1 MSGTRQSGTEA
12 PVRAVIFDMDG
23 VLVDSEPLL
32 FEAERI
38 LLAELGAELTEEIK
52 RPFIGMGGHEVLQAL
67 LDHFGLEADVAALG
81 KHKGEIYLELARTV
95 PGFAPTAELA
105 RALHADGIP
114 LAIASGSTPEGI
126 AICLAAIG
134 LTEEF
139 PVQVSVS
146 SVARGKPAPD
156 VFLAAAERLGI
167 PPTNCLVVEDAI
179 HGVDAAHAAGMRVI
193 AIPSVTDPLDP
204 GFSQA
209 DLLVPG
215 GITAADS
222 AQLIVGAGPVL
233 TSPAHPPDCPHPHG
247 EGVVRADVTRGP
259 S

>member
-1 MSGTRQSGTEA
+1 MSETPRSGAGTPIA
-12 PVRAVIFDMDG
+12 AVIFDMDG

-38 LLAELGAELTEEIK
+38 LLAELGAELTEETK
-52 RPFIGMGGHEVLQAL
+52 KPFIGLGGHEVLQVL

-81 KHKGEIYLELARTV
+81 RHKREIYLELARTV

-105 RALHADGIP
+105 RALHADRIP

-134 LTEEF
+134 LTEQF
-139 PVQVSVS
+139 PIQVSVS

-156 VFLAAAERLGI
+156 VFLAAAGQLGVD
-167 PPTNCLVVEDAI
+167 PAHCLVIEDAI
-179 HGVDAAHAAGMRVI
+179 HGVQAAHAAGMRVI

-204 GFSQA
+204 GFRRA
-209 DLLVPG
+209 DLLVEG
-215 GITAADS
+215 GMAAADS
-222 AQLIVGAGPVL
+222 AQLIAW
-233 TSPAHPPDCPHPHG
+233 
-247 EGVVRADVTRGP
+247 VRDR

>member
-1 MSGTRQSGTEA
+1 MTHKPDRAENLMTDATQSPTDV

-38 LLAELGAELTEEIK
+38 LLAELGAELTEEAK
-52 RPFIGMGGHEVLQAL
+52 KPFIGMGGHEVLQAL

-81 KHKGEIYLELARTV
+81 RHKGEIYLELARTV
-95 PGFAPTAELA
+95 PGFAPTVELA
-105 RALHADGIP
+105 QAVHADGIP

-126 AICLAAIG
+126 AVCLAAIG

-156 VFLAAAERLGI
+156 VFLAAAEGLGV
-167 PPTNCLVVEDAI
+167 PPANCLVVEDAI
-179 HGVDAAHAAGMRVI
+179 HGVQAARAAGMRVI

-204 GFSQA
+204 GFEDA
-209 DLLVPG
+209 DLLVRG
-215 GITAADS
+215 GMSTADS
-222 AQLIVGAGPVL
+222 AELIAW
-233 TSPAHPPDCPHPHG
+233 
-247 EGVVRADVTRGP
+247 VRDRY
-259 S
+259 

>member
-1 MSGTRQSGTEA
+1 MSDATPSGAEA
-12 PVRAVIFDMDG
+12 PIRAVIFDMDG

-52 RPFIGMGGHEVLQAL
+52 KPFIGLGGHEVLQAL
-67 LDHFGLEADVAALG
+67 LDHFGLAADVAALG
-81 KHKGEIYLELARTV
+81 KHKGEIYHEMGRTV

-105 RALHADGIP
+105 RAVHVDGIP

-134 LTEEF
+134 LTEQF

-156 VFLAAAERLGI
+156 VFLAAAERLGV
-167 PPTNCLVVEDAI
+167 PPANCLVVEDAI
-179 HGVDAAHAAGMRVI
+179 HGVEAAQEAGMRVI

-204 GFSQA
+204 GFGRA
-209 DLLVPG
+209 DLLVG
-215 GITAADS
+215 GGMTAADS
-222 AQLIVGAGPVL
+222 AELIAW
-233 TSPAHPPDCPHPHG
+233 
-247 EGVVRADVTRGP
+247 VRARY
-259 S
+259 

>member
-1 MSGTRQSGTEA
+1 MSDTTPSGAEA
-12 PVRAVIFDMDG
+12 PIRAVIFDMDG

-52 RPFIGMGGHEVLQAL
+52 KPFIGLGGHEVLQAL
-67 LDHFGLEADVAALG
+67 LDRFGLAADVAALA
-81 KHKGEIYLELARTV
+81 KHKGEIYHELARTV

-105 RALHADGIP
+105 RAVHADGIP

-134 LTEEF
+134 LTEQF

-156 VFLAAAERLGI
+156 VFLAAAERLGVA
-167 PPTNCLVVEDAI
+167 PANCLVVEDAI
-179 HGVDAAHAAGMRVI
+179 HGVEAAQAAGMRVI
-193 AIPSVTDPLDP
+193 AIPSLTDPLDP
-204 GFSQA
+204 GFGRA
-209 DLLVPG
+209 DLLVG
-215 GITAADS
+215 GGMTAVDS
-222 AQLIVGAGPVL
+222 AELIAW
-233 TSPAHPPDCPHPHG
+233 
-247 EGVVRADVTRGP
+247 VRARY
-259 S
+259 

>member
-1 MSGTRQSGTEA
+1 MSEITQTNTET
-12 PVRAVIFDMDG
+12 PIKAVIFDMDG

-32 FEAERI
+32 FEAERV

-52 RPFIGMGGHEVLQAL
+52 KPFIGMGGHEVLQAL
-67 LDHFGLEADVAALG
+67 MDHFGLEADVVALG

-114 LAIASGSTPEGI
+114 LAIASGSSYEGI

-134 LTEEF
+134 LTDAF

-146 SVARGKPAPD
+146 SVAHGKPAPD
-156 VFLAAAERLGI
+156 VFLAAAGQLGVD
-167 PPTNCLVVEDAI
+167 PGDCLVVEDAI
-179 HGVDAAHAAGMRVI
+179 HGVEAALAAGMRVI

-204 GFSQA
+204 GFRRA
-209 DLLVPG
+209 DLLIDG
-215 GITAADS
+215 GMKAADS
-222 AQLIVGAGPVL
+222 GALI
-233 TSPAHPPDCPHPHG
+233 TW
-247 EGVVRADVTRGP
+247 VRDRY
-259 S
+259 

>member
-1 MSGTRQSGTEA
+1 MSETTQSGTGSPIA
-12 PVRAVIFDMDG
+12 AVIFDMDG

-52 RPFIGMGGHEVLQAL
+52 KPFIGLGGHEVLQAL
-67 LDHFGLEADVAALG
+67 ADHFGLEADVAALG
-81 KHKGEIYLELARTV
+81 RHKGEIYLELARTV
-95 PGFAPTAELA
+95 PGFAPTTELA

-156 VFLAAAERLGI
+156 VFLAAAEQLGVD
-167 PPTNCLVVEDAI
+167 PAHCLVVEDAI
-179 HGVDAAHAAGMRVI
+179 HGVQAAHAAGMRVI
-193 AIPSVTDPLDP
+193 AIPTLTDPLDP
-204 GFSQA
+204 GFHRA
-209 DLLVPG
+209 DLLVAG
-215 GITAADS
+215 GMTAADS
-222 AQLIVGAGPVL
+222 AQLIAW
-233 TSPAHPPDCPHPHG
+233 
-247 EGVVRADVTRGP
+247 VRDRY
-259 S
+259 

>member
-1 MSGTRQSGTEA
+1 MSDATPSGAEA
-12 PVRAVIFDMDG
+12 PIRAVIFDMDG

-32 FEAERI
+32 FEAERV

-52 RPFIGMGGHEVLQAL
+52 KPFIGLGGHEVLQAL
-67 LDHFGLEADVAALG
+67 LDHFGLAADVAALG
-81 KHKGEIYLELARTV
+81 KHKGEIYHEMARTV

-105 RALHADGIP
+105 RAVHADGIP

-134 LTEEF
+134 LTEQF

-156 VFLAAAERLGI
+156 VFLAAAERLGV
-167 PPTNCLVVEDAI
+167 PPANCLVVEDAI
-179 HGVDAAHAAGMRVI
+179 HGVEAAQEAGMRVI

-204 GFSQA
+204 GFGRA
-209 DLLVPG
+209 DLLVG
-215 GITAADS
+215 GGMTAADS
-222 AQLIVGAGPVL
+222 AELIAW
-233 TSPAHPPDCPHPHG
+233 
-247 EGVVRADVTRGP
+247 VRARY
-259 S
+259 